1 MHSITP
7 LEIRRTNFTDT
18 KDKYIFTIL
27 KNLKKVEMGPYL
39 SQSKFQNNSKSIQI
53 HRCLRHKGIKMQM

>member
-7 LEIRRTNFTDT
+7 LEIRRTNFIDT

-27 KNLKKVEMGPYL
+27 KNLKKVEKGPYL
-39 SQSKFQNNSKSIQI
+39 SQNKF
-53 HRCLRHKGIKMQM
+53 